1 MKQVKNIKRGITITV
16 LLAFLISY
24 SFADEPVHFQ
34 FSNHGGDYHGISF
47 NRISLFGGPLSPG
60 DEIGAFCDTLGNGNL
75 EDFICIGAVAYPFQ
89 FGNQMIALV
98 DDEFSTV
105 QDGFSYAD
113 SIYLK
118 IWDSSTDSE
127 MDIGNITFLDLGG
140 AYDPSGQ
147 YNTNTVS
154 LVDIS
159 VGLPIHFSFNETGT
173 IEDGFE
179 TFFINSAFLLG
190 LPLDA
195 DDEIG
200 IFDGDLCVG
209 AVPYLDET
217 DQPAYA
223 WEGGFT
229 EGNPI
234 TFKVYDS
241 SADTETEMSVLYT
254 EFEHWDTSGLFS
266 SGYWHCE
273 NGLYDTQASCESH
286 FFEWIMSPAESGV
299 TLMDNFPPIADAGI
313 DVDVDEG
320 ILYQLDGSGSYD
332 PDGGILTYLW
342 TGDFDFDDSTSIDP
356 RFETPEVT
364 ENTEF
369 VVTLEV
375 TDGELTASDEII
387 ITVVDT
393 DIYGCMNELACNYD
407 DTATVDNGSCWYA
420 EEYYDCDGTC
430 INDVD
435 ADGVCDELEIAGCMD
450 AVACNYNEL
459 ATDDDGS
466 CYFEETVICYEDVD
480 GDGYYN
486 ATQDYTECDAVCS
499 DLGEAWSNSEGSG
512 AEETGCTDELAC
524 NFVETATVDNGSCW
538 YAEEYYDCD
547 GTCINDVDADGV
559 CDELEIAGC
568 MDAVACNYNELAT
581 DDDGS
586 CYFEETVICYEDVDG
601 DGYYNATQD
610 YTECDAV
617 CSDLGEAWSNSE
629 GSGAEETGCT
639 DELACNFVETATED
653 DGSCYSENT
662 VTCYEDVDADGY
674 YNQTQD
680 YTECDA
686 VCLDLG
692 EAWSDSEGSGVEIFG
707 CDDPEAN
714 NYDET
719 ATENDG
725 SCEYN
730 TPPVA
735 FDDAFETSED
745 VILTIEAPGVL
756 GNDEDAEAGGSPD
769 WVVDVPFYE
778 FNATITSVVFF
789 NDEESVDENDIVAA
803 FVDDVC
809 RGLAS
814 PTYFP
819 VNGRY
824 TVNMM
829 IYSNLSTGETMT
841 FKAYDSSANMV
852 GIVDYSYDFIANEN
866 VGNDMV
872 PNELHCTYEGEGQ
885 VLSTVLDT
893 DVTNGNLTLSA
904 DGSFEYTPNADWFGT
919 DSFTY
924 TAFDGEFYSDPAT
937 VTITVTSVNDAPTI
951 DLPESF
957 TFDEDGS
964 LTEDFT
970 SYLFDIDED
979 ILTLDVSD
987 SEIISVVIDG
997 FTVTLEAAENW
1008 NGTETIT
1015 FIVDDSQG
1023 REIASDLVDIIV
1035 LPTNDAPTANEMFIA
1050 TDEDT
1055 PVEIT
1060 LSGYDIDGDDLTF
1073 TVVDA
1078 PINGT
1083 YEGGIY
1089 TPNANYFGE
1098 DTFTF
1103 VANDTELD
1111 SDPATVSIT
1120 IAPINDVPSDFV
1132 LLTPEDNTE
1141 ILITEENLD
1150 VVLEFSWEAS
1160 TDQDDDELTYTF
1172 IGYGDLEMLAFGST
1186 TETSFSVTYG
1196 ELEDLMYLQG
1206 LEVITGTWSI
1216 LVTDGVENVEA
1227 IAFALTIDG
1236 SAVGIDGV
1244 IAPDNFALRQNHP
1257 NPFNPVTTI
1266 SYDISEV
1273 SHVVLEVYNVMGQ
1286 RVNTLVNGTVN
1297 VGYHQAQWDGRD
1309 DSARQLPS
1317 GVYLYHLT
1325 VNGITVDMKKMMM
1338 IK

>member
-1 MKQVKNIKRGITITV
+1 
-16 LLAFLISY
+16 
-24 SFADEPVHFQ
+24 
-34 FSNHGGDYHGISF
+34 
-47 NRISLFGGPLSPG
+47 
-60 DEIGAFCDTLGNGNL
+60 
-75 EDFICIGAVAYPFQ
+75 
-89 FGNQMIALV
+89 
-98 DDEFSTV
+98 
-105 QDGFSYAD
+105 
-113 SIYLK
+113 
-118 IWDSSTDSE
+118 
-127 MDIGNITFLDLGG
+127 
-140 AYDPSGQ
+140 
-147 YNTNTVS
+147 
-154 LVDIS
+154 
-159 VGLPIHFSFNETGT
+159 
-173 IEDGFE
+173 
-179 TFFINSAFLLG
+179 
-190 LPLDA
+190 
-195 DDEIG
+195 
-200 IFDGDLCVG
+200 
-209 AVPYLDET
+209 
-217 DQPAYA
+217 
-223 WEGGFT
+223 
-229 EGNPI
+229 
-234 TFKVYDS
+234 
-241 SADTETEMSVLYT
+241 
-254 EFEHWDTSGLFS
+254 
-266 SGYWHCE
+266 
-273 NGLYDTQASCESH
+273 
-286 FFEWIMSPAESGV
+286 
-299 TLMDNFPPIADAGI
+299 
-313 DVDVDEG
+313 
-320 ILYQLDGSGSYD
+320 
-332 PDGGILTYLW
+332 
-342 TGDFDFDDSTSIDP
+342 
-356 RFETPEVT
+356 
-364 ENTEF
+364 
-369 VVTLEV
+369 
-375 TDGELTASDEII
+375 
-387 ITVVDT
+387 
-393 DIYGCMNELACNYD
+393 
-407 DTATVDNGSCWYA
+407 
-420 EEYYDCDGTC
+420 
-430 INDVD
+430 
-435 ADGVCDELEIAGCMD
+435 
-450 AVACNYNEL
+450 
-459 ATDDDGS
+459 
-466 CYFEETVICYEDVD
+466 
-480 GDGYYN
+480 
-486 ATQDYTECDAVCS
+486 
-499 DLGEAWSNSEGSG
+499 
-512 AEETGCTDELAC
+512 
-524 NFVETATVDNGSCW
+524 
-538 YAEEYYDCD
+538 
-547 GTCINDVDADGV
+547 
-559 CDELEIAGC
+559 
-568 MDAVACNYNELAT
+568 
-581 DDDGS
+581 
-586 CYFEETVICYEDVDG
+586 
-601 DGYYNATQD
+601 
-610 YTECDAV
+610 
-617 CSDLGEAWSNSE
+617 
-629 GSGAEETGCT
+629 EETGCT

-1111 SDPATVSIT
+1111 SDPATVTITVTSVNDAPTIDLPESFTFDEDGSLTEDFTSYLFDIDEDILTLDVSDSEIISVVIDGFTVTLEAAENWNGTETITFIVDDSQGREIASDLVDIIVLPTNDAPTANEMFIATDEDTPVEITLSGYDIDGDDLTFTVVDAPINGTYEGGIYTPNANYFGEDTFTFVANDTELDSDPATVSIT